1 MFILY
6 VDDEALAINRFEL
19 CIAQADPTITYKT
32 FSQPEEAL
40 AFAEHT
46 PFDAAFLDVEMPG
59 LTGVELARRLVA
71 LQPGIRLFFVTAYE
85 QYALEAFGVDA
96 MGYLLK
102 PYSVEKLRQA
112 LEKASRMRDLP
123 TKKVYIQ
130 TIPDFDVFVD
140 GKLLPFTAQKPK
152 ELLAFLVD
160 RNGSAATAPQIIASL
175 WEDKPDDESTKSL
188 YRMTFKRLK
197 ELLNNAGIG
206 FILPS
211 EGSQK
216 YINPESFQCDYFE
229 CLKGNED
236 ALAKYAGDYMTSYSW
251 AEQTNARLFS
261 IKNAL

>member
-6 VDDEALAINRFEL
+6 VDDEALAINRFEI
-19 CIAQADPTITYKT
+19 CIKQTDIVTTYKT
-32 FSQPEEAL
+32 FSLPEEAL

-46 PFDAAFLDVEMPG
+46 PIDVAFLDVEMPV
-59 LTGVELARRLVA
+59 LTGVELARRLIA
-71 LQPGIRLFFVTAYE
+71 IQPGIRIFFVTAYE

-102 PYSVEKLRQA
+102 PYSVDKLRHA

-123 TKKVYIQ
+123 TKKVFIQ

-160 RNGSAATAPQIIASL
+160 RNGAAATSSQIIANL
-175 WEDKPDDESTKSL
+175 WEDKPEDESTKSL
-188 YRMTFKRLK
+188 YRMTYKRLK

-216 YINPESFQCDYFE
+216 FINPESFQCDYFD
-229 CLKGNED
+229 CLKGKEE

-261 IKNAL
+261 IKDAL